1 MYEEIYRN
9 SIEPQNT
16 INMLGESIIFKERQL
31 QLFQW
36 LIDQTRNTT
45 YLSPT
50 QAKEVITLL
59 QFVRD
64 EKLTHSNILY
74 NMYFQL
80 TNASPP
86 PYDRTFYPPENI
98 LSGLERAI
106 LENLESAQKNRL
118 LMNSLQQSP
127 YRFLMSSIISD
138 EINHV
143 DLLSYLTLY
152 LKN

>member
-1 MYEEIYRN
+1 MYEEIYR
-9 SIEPQNT
+9 IEPQNT
-16 INMLGESIIFKERQL
+16 INMLGESIIFKDRQL

-36 LIDQTRNTT
+36 LIDQARNTPS
-45 YLSPT
+45 LSPT
-50 QAKEVITLL
+50 QAKELINLL

-74 NMYFQL
+74 NMYFHL
-80 TNASPP
+80 TNAYPP
-86 PYDRTFYPPENI
+86 AYDRTFYPPENI

-118 LMNSLQQSP
+118 IMNSLQSSD
-127 YRFLMSSIISD
+127 RFLMSSIISD

-143 DLLSYLTLY
+143 DLLSYLTLF
-152 LKN
+152 LKNSQT